1 MISKQ
6 KNAERMERKQKKAE
20 SALMAARYP
29 EVASIV
35 ITMDYFQKN
44 VEHRVMQ
51 RTINIFPESAA
62 YFLMECMRQ
71 DCTNGGFNLDPVIA
85 AMVGN
90 RQKTGDGELSCT
102 GDSSL
107 GHTRVNYR
115 IDIAYTAS

>member
-6 KNAERMERKQKKAE
+6 KNAERMERKQQKAE
-20 SALMAARYP
+20 AAPMAARYP

-35 ITMDYFQKN
+35 ITMDYFQKSAN
-44 VEHRVMQ
+44 QRLMQ

-71 DCTNGGFNLDPVIA
+71 DCTNGGFDLDPVIA
-85 AMVGN
+85 SMIKGGK
-90 RQKTGDGELSCT
+90 KTGDGELTCA
-102 GDSSL
+102 GNNSL

-115 IDIAYTAS
+115 IDIIYTAS